1 MRYVTSVPH
10 LERPLAMNAGSI
22 ALLDENGGALLADG
36 SVDGERES
44 DGAARDDR
52 RDAGVDLEYAGRARC
67 GGRENDIGGAPSH
80 SNVQLPHRLWI
91 RATGANAIHAGGR
104 GLPLASGEYGNERAR
119 VSRIGL
125 AVG

>member
-10 LERPLAMNAGSI
+10 LERPFAMNAGSI
-22 ALLDENGGALLADG
+22 ALLDENGDALLADG

-67 GGRENDIGGAPSH
+67 GGRENDIGGGPPPPHDPTSPPWWWTMTPAATPST
-80 SNVQLPHRLWI
+80 P
-91 RATGANAIHAGGR
+91 G
-104 GLPLASGEYGNERAR
+104 
-119 VSRIGL
+119 
-125 AVG
+125 

>member
-10 LERPLAMNAGSI
+10 LERPFAMNAGSI
-22 ALLDENGGALLADG
+22 ALLDENGDALLADG

-67 GGRENDIGGAPSH
+67 GRRENDIGGGPPPSQRPPPPR
-80 SNVQLPHRLWI
+80 VWGKETWPKPHP
-91 RATGANAIHAGGR
+91 T
-104 GLPLASGEYGNERAR
+104 P
-119 VSRIGL
+119 
-125 AVG
+125 